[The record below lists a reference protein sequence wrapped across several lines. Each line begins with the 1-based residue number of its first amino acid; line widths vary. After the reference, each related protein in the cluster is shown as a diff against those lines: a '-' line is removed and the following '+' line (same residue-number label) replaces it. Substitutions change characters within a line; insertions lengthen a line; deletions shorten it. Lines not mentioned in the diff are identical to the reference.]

1 MDSYD
6 DALQL
11 AKTYFQDSKYDQAE
25 PLLNQMILQNQKSPE
40 IFHMLGTIY
49 YDQGKFSKAIR
60 AFRRAL
66 DLDPRFTDASVGL
79 SIILNDIGRYD
90 EGKQVFEEARAFLQQ
105 RKDQDDPYINEKL
118 SVKHDELGELYFQ
131 YGRFRES
138 LEQYERALS
147 LSSRKPELTMK
158 RVECLLKVG
167 EGKSAI
173 QALIDLIRDY
183 PRFVGARLKLGQI
196 YYEIGQV
203 AEAVEQWE
211 WILEQDPENQEA
223 QRLLK
228 QAQSVEL
235 TSPLDVLL

>member
-6 DALQL
+6 DALHL
-11 AKTYFQDSKYDQAE
+11 AKDYFQESKYDQAE

-79 SIILNDIGRYD
+79 SIILNDIGRYE
-90 EGKQVFEEARAFLQQ
+90 EGKQVFEEARNFLQQ

-118 SVKHDELGELYFQ
+118 SIKHDELGEMYFQ
-131 YGRFRES
+131 YGRYRES
-138 LEQYERALS
+138 LEQYDRALV
-147 LSSRKPELTMK
+147 LSTRKPELTMK
-158 RVECLLKVG
+158 RVECLLKTG
-167 EGKSAI
+167 EGQAAI
-173 QALIDLIRDY
+173 QALMDLIRDE
-183 PRFVGARLKLGQI
+183 PRYVGARLKLGQI
-196 YYEIGQV
+196 NYEMGQV

-211 WILEQDPENQEA
+211 WILEQNPDHAEA
-223 QRLLK
+223 KRLLK
-228 QAQSVEL
+228 QAQSIEL
-235 TSPLDVLL
+235 TSPFDALL